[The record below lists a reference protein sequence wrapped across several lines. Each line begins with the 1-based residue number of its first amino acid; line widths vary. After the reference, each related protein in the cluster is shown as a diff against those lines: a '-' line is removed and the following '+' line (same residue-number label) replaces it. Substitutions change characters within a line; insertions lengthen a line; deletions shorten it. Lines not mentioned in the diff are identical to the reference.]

1 MNKTEIQS
9 MNISTPLKVLNA
21 SAGSGKTHQ
30 LVLEYLTI
38 LLGAD
43 YSIPKYKSIVAMTFT
58 NKAALEMKNRIINTL
73 EGIVDHDGT
82 NNRISHMLNGLIQNI
97 GVDQKI
103 IQQRANK
110 ALSQILHGY
119 EDFHVSTIDKFN
131 LKLIRSFSK
140 DLDIPGDFE
149 VVLNEKQII
158 EDVVDML
165 MSKLGQA
172 DNGELTKLMTLYA
185 RTNLEEG
192 LSWNFRQQLVDF
204 GGVLT
209 SERYQDVVGKL
220 LELSLT
226 DQDYSLLIH
235 DIRKVETNF
244 MLEANEF
251 GKYVMIL
258 GLSPNNTPGAGTTVT
273 TLLGFTNTEGFPS
286 AKKNGQLFT
295 DTILNNARE
304 RSGNKQFSEELA
316 SRILALNDSFVSA
329 YSNHELLKKFRSNF
343 FNMALLQFIAKA
355 LNETK
360 ENEQIL
366 RISEFNKL
374 ISSLVGDED
383 APYIYERLGTR
394 LEHFLL
400 DEFQDT
406 SRLQWLNLIPLV
418 HESLGNNRR
427 NLIVGDAKQS
437 IYRFNNGLAE
447 QFVSLPK
454 IYNPENDAKIER
466 ISNFFNKQGIKENLG
481 KNFRSAKEIV
491 KFNNKLFELLKQLL
505 NNNHIDFYDSIKQD
519 VVSEL
524 DGFVRLISM
533 EADPNIDAL
542 VIPIIECI
550 EKCVSDGFKM
560 GDICILTPTN
570 ELGNSIANKLTEQNI
585 TVVSQDSL
593 LIAYD
598 AKIQLI
604 LSYLKRRERPTNE
617 TEAKRFAELFV
628 RLTGQTTEKYLS
640 YFEVKVFPNG
650 NKKRIFNDEAFII
663 ENFGSTEQFFTTYE
677 SLYDLALKFL
687 NMMKWEETKDP
698 YLHHFVDVVFD
709 YQSNRQSDIKFFLEY
724 FEENKKNIALQ
735 LPETKSAVKIMTIHK
750 SKGLEFPV
758 VILPKLDLSIRINN
772 RAKFL
777 IEAKDK
783 ILYGNLSKT
792 SSLQEIAEFSVK
804 ELSLTF
810 LDKLN
815 LCYVALTRPV
825 QRLYAFNY
833 FKKDNLG
840 ARIHEKIEQN
850 FHYKRRENGE
860 LLLEIGTENNIQH
873 EEKSK
878 DELFYVPT
886 ELNQRLW
893 YPDVVFRK
901 ISDSE
906 KQEQLQEQR
915 FGNYF
920 HALMSRCNAESD
932 IDPGLSVLIQTGDV
946 DPEYRLKL
954 VDKAERFFRQ
964 TIALF
969 ENAEEIIDEQL
980 ILIPGDFSD
989 KRPDKVIV
997 KKQELIV
1004 FEFKTG
1010 KKSDRHQPQL
1020 IGYHTALSEMFDK
1033 PITLYLYYTES
1044 NELLRI

>member
-1 MNKTEIQS
+1 MKDQTKKS
-9 MNISTPLKVLNA
+9 LKVLNA

-43 YSIPKYKSIVAMTFT
+43 FSVPKYKSIVAMTFT
-58 NKAALEMKNRIINTL
+58 NKAALEMKNRIISTL
-73 EGIVDHDGT
+73 EGIINYDGT
-82 NNRISHMLNGLIQNI
+82 NSKISHMLKGLIDNI
-97 GVDQKI
+97 GVNQSL
-103 IQQRANK
+103 IQQRAQK
-110 ALSQILHGY
+110 ALGQILHGY

-131 LKLIRSFSK
+131 LRLIRSFSK

-172 DNGELTKLMTLYA
+172 TNEDLTKLMTLYA

-192 LSWNFRQQLVDF
+192 QSWNFRQQLVEF
-204 GGVLT
+204 ASVLS
-209 SERYQDVVGKL
+209 SERYQEIVGKL

-226 DQDYSLLIH
+226 DQDYIQLKN
-235 DIRKVETNF
+235 DIRQIETDF
-244 MLEANEF
+244 ISEAIEF
-251 GKYVMIL
+251 GKFANTL
-258 GLSPNNTPGAGTTVT
+258 GLTPANTPGAATVVN
-273 TLLGFTNTEGFPS
+273 TLENFVGIAEFPP
-286 AKKNGQLFT
+286 AKANGQLFT
-295 DTILNNARE
+295 DTVLNNARE
-304 RSGNKQFSEELA
+304 RTGGKQFSEELA
-316 SRILALNDSFVSA
+316 SRIISLNTSFRNA
-329 YSNHELLKKFRSNF
+329 YAQHELLKKFRANF

-383 APYIYERLGTR
+383 APYIYERLGTH

-418 HESLGNNRR
+418 HESLGHSRR

-447 QFVSLPK
+447 QFVSLPR
-454 IYNPENDAKIER
+454 IFNPEKDAKIER
-466 ISNFFNKQGIKENLG
+466 ISNFFKEQGIKENLG
-481 KNFRSAKEIV
+481 NNFRSAKEIV
-491 KFNNKLFELLKQLL
+491 TFNNELFELLKQLL
-505 NNNHIDFYDSIKQD
+505 NDYHKDFYDSIKQE
-519 VVSEL
+519 VVSDLE
-524 DGFVRLISM
+524 GFVRLISM
-533 EADPNIDAL
+533 ESDPNLDTLIL
-542 VIPIIECI
+542 PILDCI
-550 EKCVSDGFKM
+550 EQCVTDGFKM

-570 ELGNSIANKLTEQNI
+570 ELGNGIANKLTEYKI
-585 TVVSQDSL
+585 PVVSQDSL
-593 LIAYD
+593 LIAFD

-604 LSYLKRRERPTNE
+604 LSYLKRRQRPTNE
-617 TEAKRFAELFV
+617 TEKKRFAELFL
-628 RLTGQTTEKYLS
+628 RLSGETTEKYLS
-640 YFEVKVFPNG
+640 YFESKILPNG
-650 NKKRIFNDEAFII
+650 NKIRVFNDEKFII
-663 ENFGSTEQFFTTYE
+663 ENFGTTNQFFTTYE
-677 SLYDLALKFL
+677 SLYDLVLKFL
-687 NMMKWEETKDP
+687 TMMNWEETKDP

-724 FEENKKNIALQ
+724 FDDNKSKIALQ
-735 LPETKSAVKIMTIHK
+735 MPETENAIKIMTIHK

-758 VILPKLDLSIRINN
+758 VILPKLDLSIKIHN

-777 IEAKDK
+777 IEARDK
-783 ILYGNLSKT
+783 ILYGSLSKK
-792 SSLQEIAEFSVK
+792 SSLIEIADFS
-804 ELSLTF
+804 EREQSLTF

-833 FKKDNLG
+833 YKKGNLG
-840 ARIHEKIEQN
+840 ALIHEKIEQN
-850 FHYKRRENGE
+850 FTYEQTENGE
-860 LLLEIGTENNIQH
+860 LLLELGREDKIER
-873 EEKSK
+873 EEKSV
-878 DELFYVPT
+878 EEQFYVPV

-901 ISDSE
+901 ISNSE
-906 KQEQLQEQR
+906 KHEQLKEQR

-920 HALMSRCNAESD
+920 HALMARCNAESD
-932 IDPGLSVLIQTGDV
+932 IESSLSESIRIGEI
-946 DPEYRLKL
+946 DPEFAVELIE
-954 VDKAERFFRQ
+954 KAQHFFRQ
-964 TIALF
+964 TISLF
-969 ENAEEIIDEQL
+969 ENAEEIISEQL
-980 ILIPGDFSD
+980 ILIPSDTD
-989 KRPDKVIV
+989 KRPDKIIL
-997 KKQELIV
+997 KNDELIV

-1010 KKSDRHQPQL
+1010 KHSDRHQPQ
-1020 IGYHTALSEMFDK
+1020 IMGYFAALSEMYEK
-1033 PITLYLYYTES
+1033 PIKLYLYYTDT
-1044 NELLRI
+1044 NTLLVV

>member
-1 MNKTEIQS
+1 MNKPTS
-9 MNISTPLKVLNA
+9 LKVLNA

-38 LLGAD
+38 LFGND
-43 YSIPKYKSIVAMTFT
+43 YSNPKFKSIVAMTFT
-58 NKAALEMKNRIINTL
+58 NKAALEMKTRIINTL
-73 EGIVDHDGT
+73 EGIINYNETNAKISHILKDLIRNIGT
-82 NNRISHMLNGLIQNI
+82 NQ
-97 GVDQKI
+97 QI
-103 IQQRANK
+103 IQQRAQK

-131 LKLIRSFSK
+131 LRLIRSFSK
-140 DLDIPGDFE
+140 DLDMPGDFE

-165 MSKLGQA
+165 MSKLGQP
-172 DNGELTKLMTLYA
+172 DCQDLTKLMTLYA

-192 LSWNFRQQLVDF
+192 QSWNFRQQLVDF
-204 GGVLT
+204 ANVLS
-209 SERYQDVVGKL
+209 SERYQEIVTKL
-220 LELSLT
+220 LDLSLT
-226 DQDYSLLIH
+226 YNDYAQLKAEIQSIESAF
-235 DIRKVETNF
+235 IAN
-244 MLEANEF
+244 ANEF
-251 GKYVMIL
+251 GKYL
-258 GLSPNNTPGAGTTVT
+258 LLQGLTPDNTPGGATTINS
-273 TLLGFTNTEGFPS
+273 LQDFNKLNEFP
-286 AKKNGQLFT
+286 KLKQNGQLFSE
-295 DTILNNARE
+295 TIMKNARE
-304 RSGNKQFSEELA
+304 RSGKKQFSEELA
-316 SRILALNDSFVSA
+316 FRILNLNDSFVSA
-329 YSNHELLKKFRSNF
+329 YSNYELLKKFRSNF
-343 FNMALLQFIAKA
+343 FNMALLQFIAIA

-374 ISSLVGDED
+374 ISKLVGDED

-418 HESLGNNRR
+418 HESIGNGRR

-466 ISNFFNKQGIKENLG
+466 ISNFFNELGVKENLE

-491 KFNNKLFELLKQLL
+491 TFNNQLFQVLKQLL
-505 NNNHIDFYDSIKQD
+505 ITNHIDFYHSIEQE
-519 VVSEL
+519 VVSESE
-524 DGFVRLISM
+524 GFVRFISM
-533 EADPNIDAL
+533 EADPDLETRITQ
-542 VIPIIECI
+542 IIQCI
-550 EKCVSDGFKM
+550 ERSITDGFKM
-560 GDICILTPTN
+560 GDLCILTPTN
-570 ELGNSIANKLTEQNI
+570 ELGNEIANKLTEQKI
-585 TVVSQDSL
+585 AVVSQDSL

-617 TEAKRFAELFV
+617 TEAKRFAELFL
-628 RLTGQTTEKYLS
+628 RLSGAKTEKYLS
-640 YFEVKVFPNG
+640 YFETKIYPDG
-650 NKKRIFNDEAFII
+650 SKKRFFNDVMFLV
-663 ENFGSTEQFFTTYE
+663 ENFGSTENFFTTFE
-677 SLYDLALKFL
+677 SLYDLVLQFL
-687 NMMKWEETKDP
+687 NIMKWEETKDP

-709 YQSNRQSDIKFFLEY
+709 YQSIRQSDIKFFLEY
-724 FEENKKNIALQ
+724 FEDNKKKIALQ
-735 LPETKSAVKIMTIHK
+735 MPETESAVKIMTIHK

-758 VILPKLDLSIRINN
+758 VILPQLDLSIKIHN

-777 IEAKDK
+777 MEAGDK

-792 SSLQEIAEFSVK
+792 SSISEIVDFTERES
-804 ELSLTF
+804 SLTL

-815 LCYVALTRPV
+815 LAYVALTRPV
-825 QRLYAFNY
+825 HRMYAFNY
-833 FKKDNLG
+833 FKKSNLG
-840 ARIHEKIEQN
+840 ALIHEKIEQN
-850 FHYKRRENGE
+850 FSVERTENGE
-860 LLLEIGTENNIQH
+860 LLLQLGAENLVQR

-878 DELFYVPT
+878 DELFYVPI

-906 KQEQLQEQR
+906 KQELIQEQR

-920 HALMSRCNAESD
+920 HSLMACCDSESAVEKS
-932 IDPGLSVLIQTGDV
+932 LSELIQKGEI
-946 DPEYRLKL
+946 DPEYRMNLTEMAK
-954 VDKAERFFRQ
+954 DFFQQ
-964 TIALF
+964 TSGFF
-969 ENAEEIIDEQL
+969 EGAVEIINEQL
-980 ILIPGDFSD
+980 ILIPGDLSD
-989 KRPDKVIV
+989 KRPDKIIV
-997 KKQELIV
+997 KENELIV

-1010 KKSDRHQPQL
+1010 MKSDRHQPQL
-1020 IGYHTALSEMFDK
+1020 IGYQHALSEMYDK
-1033 PITLYLYYTES
+1033 PVKLYLYYTRT
-1044 NELLRI
+1044 NELLSV

>member
-1 MNKTEIQS
+1 MQA
-9 MNISTPLKVLNA
+9 PLKVLNA

-38 LLGAD
+38 LIGAD

-73 EGIVDHDGT
+73 EGIVNYDGT
-82 NNRISHMLNGLIQNI
+82 NRKILHMLNGLILNI

-103 IQQRANK
+103 IQQRAQK

-119 EDFHVSTIDKFN
+119 EDFHISTIDKFN
-131 LKLIRSFSK
+131 LRLIRSFSK
-140 DLDIPGDFE
+140 DLDMPGDFE

-158 EDVVDML
+158 EDVVDVL
-165 MSKLGQA
+165 MSKLGRSE
-172 DNGELTKLMTLYA
+172 NEELTKLMTMYA

-192 LSWNFRQQLVDF
+192 QSWNFRQQLVEF
-204 GGVLT
+204 AAVLS
-209 SERYQDVVGKL
+209 SERYQDIVGKL
-220 LELSLT
+220 LDLSLT
-226 DQDYSLLIH
+226 YQDYNQLKSEINTIES
-235 DIRKVETNF
+235 DFISK
-244 MLEANEF
+244 ANEF
-251 GKYVMIL
+251 GKFVL
-258 GLSPNNTPGAGTTVT
+258 SQGLTPENTPGAGTVVN
-273 TLLGFTNTEGFPS
+273 TLVNFNKLENFPI
-286 AKKNGQLFT
+286 AKGNGELFT
-295 DTILNNARE
+295 DSLLKNARN
-304 RSGNKQFSEELA
+304 RDGNKQFSNDLA
-316 SRILALNDSFVSA
+316 NHILKLNNEFILA
-329 YSNHELLKKFRSNF
+329 YERHELLKKFRSNF
-343 FNMALLQFIAKA
+343 FNMALLQFIANA

-374 ISSLVGDED
+374 ISNLVGDED

-418 HESLGNNRR
+418 HESLGNGRR

-466 ISNFFNKQGIKENLG
+466 ISNFFDEQGIKENLG

-491 KFNNKLFELLKQLL
+491 TFNNQLFELLKQLL
-505 NNNHIDFYDSIKQD
+505 NVNHIDFYNSIEQE

-524 DGFVRLISM
+524 DGFVRLVSM
-533 EADPNIDAL
+533 EADSNLEAL

-570 ELGNSIANKLTEQNI
+570 ELGNGIANKLTAQKI
-585 TVVSQDSL
+585 AVVSQDSL
-593 LIAYD
+593 LIAFD

-617 TEAKRFAELFV
+617 TETKRFSELYL
-628 RLTGQTTEKYLS
+628 RLSGEKTDKYLS
-640 YFEVKVFPNG
+640 YFETKIYPDG
-650 NKKRIFNDEAFII
+650 NKKRIFNDTKFLI
-663 ENFGSTEQFFTTYE
+663 ENFESTEQFFTNYE
-677 SLYDLALKFL
+677 SLYDLVLKFL
-687 NMMKWEETKDP
+687 NLIKWEETKDP
-698 YLHHFVDVVFD
+698 FLHHFVDVVFD
-709 YQSNRQSDIKFFLEY
+709 YQSNKQSDIKFFLEY
-724 FEENKKNIALQ
+724 FEDNKKNIALQ
-735 LPETKSAVKIMTIHK
+735 MPETESAVKIMTIHK

-758 VILPKLDLSIRINN
+758 VILPKLDLSIRIHN

-777 IEAKDK
+777 MEAGDK
-783 ILYGNLSKT
+783 ILYGNLSRK
-792 SSLQEIAEFSVK
+792 SSLAEIVDFTER

-815 LCYVALTRPV
+815 LAYVALTRPV

-833 FKKDNLG
+833 FKKNNLG
-840 ARIHEKIEQN
+840 ALIHEKIDQN
-850 FHYKRRENGE
+850 FSCSRMENGE
-860 LLLEIGTENNIQH
+860 LLFELGTEKAIRR
-873 EEKSK
+873 EEKSNH
-878 DELFYVPT
+878 EQFYIPT

-901 ISDSE
+901 MSDSE
-906 KQEQLQEQR
+906 KQEILQEQR

-920 HALMSRCNAESD
+920 HTLMACCDAESA
-932 IDPGLSVLIQTGDV
+932 IERNLSELIQKGEI
-946 DPEYRLKL
+946 DPEYQTELTE
-954 VDKAERFFRQ
+954 KARGFFRQ
-964 TIALF
+964 TTEFF
-969 ENAEEIIDEQL
+969 EEAEEIINEQL

-989 KRPDKVIV
+989 KRPDKIIV
-997 KKQELIV
+997 KKNELIV
-1004 FEFKTG
+1004 FDFKTG

-1020 IGYHTALSEMFDK
+1020 IGYHTTLSEMFDK
-1033 PITLYLYYTES
+1033 PIKLYLYYTET
-1044 NELLRI
+1044 NELLSV

>member
-1 MNKTEIQS
+1 MNT
-9 MNISTPLKVLNA
+9 STPLKVLNA

-43 YSIPKYKSIVAMTFT
+43 YPIPKYKSIVAMTFT

-73 EGIVDHDGT
+73 EGIVNFDGT
-82 NNRISHMLNGLIQNI
+82 NTKISHMLNGLEENI
-97 GVDQKI
+97 GVEQKL
-103 IQQRANK
+103 IQQRAQK
-110 ALSQILHGY
+110 ALGQILHGY

-131 LKLIRSFSK
+131 LRLIRSFSK
-140 DLDIPGDFE
+140 DLDMPGDFE

-158 EDVVDML
+158 EEVVDML
-165 MSKLGQA
+165 MSKLGQEE
-172 DNGELTKLMTLYA
+172 NEELTKLMTLYA

-192 LSWNFRQQLVDF
+192 QSWNFRQQLVEF
-204 GGVLT
+204 AAVLS
-209 SERYQDVVGKL
+209 SERYQEIVGKL
-220 LELSLT
+220 LDLSLT
-226 DQDYSLLIH
+226 YQDYNQLRNEL
-235 DIRKVETNF
+235 REVETSF
-244 MLEANEF
+244 IVEAIEF
-251 GKYVMIL
+251 GKYIQTL
-258 GLSPNNTPGAGTTVT
+258 GLTPNNTPGASTTVN
-273 TLLGFTNTEGFPS
+273 TLQAYAGLEEFPS

-316 SRILALNDSFVSA
+316 SRILGLNDLFHSA
-329 YSNHELLKKFRSNF
+329 YSTHELLKKFRANF

-374 ISSLVGDED
+374 ISSLVGEED

-418 HESLGNNRR
+418 HESLGNGRR

-454 IYNPENDAKIER
+454 IYNPENDVKIER
-466 ISNFFNKQGIKENLG
+466 ISNYFDEQGIKMNLG

-491 KFNNKLFELLKQLL
+491 TFNNQLFELLKQLL
-505 NNNHIDFYDSIKQD
+505 NNNHINFYNSIKQD
-519 VVSEL
+519 VVSDLE
-524 DGFVRLISM
+524 GFVRFVSM
-533 EADPNIDAL
+533 EADPDLNTL
-542 VIPIIECI
+542 MIPIIECI
-550 EKCVSDGFKM
+550 KKCVSDGFKM

-570 ELGNSIANKLTEQNI
+570 ELGNGIANKLTEQKI
-585 TVVSQDSL
+585 AVVSQDSL

-617 TEAKRFAELFV
+617 TETKRFAELFL
-628 RLTGQTTEKYLS
+628 RLSGATTEKYLS
-640 YFEVKVFPNG
+640 YFETKVFPNG
-650 NKKRIFNDEAFII
+650 NQKRFFNDEKFII
-663 ENFGSTEQFFTTYE
+663 ENFGTTEQFFTTYE
-677 SLYDLALKFL
+677 SLYDLVLKFL
-687 NMMKWEETKDP
+687 SMMKWEETKNP

-724 FEENKKNIALQ
+724 FEDNKKKIALQ
-735 LPETKSAVKIMTIHK
+735 MPETDDAVKIMTIHK

-758 VILPKLDLSIRINN
+758 VILPKLDLSISIHN

-777 IEAKDK
+777 IEARDK
-783 ILYGNLSKT
+783 ILYGNLSIH
-792 SSLQEIAEFSVK
+792 SSLSEISDFTK
-804 ELSLTF
+804 RELSLTF

-833 FKKDNLG
+833 FKKNNLG
-840 ARIHEKIEQN
+840 GLIHEKIEQN
-850 FHYKRRENGE
+850 FHYERGSNGE
-860 LLLEIGTENNIQH
+860 LLLEIGSEKPIKQTENKIKGDQ
-873 EEKSK
+873 
-878 DELFYVPT
+878 FYVPM
-886 ELNQRLW
+886 ELNERLW

-901 ISDSE
+901 ISNSE
-906 KQEQLQEQR
+906 KQVQLREQR

-920 HALMSRCNAESD
+920 HALMARCKDQSEIEIGLLELIEMGE
-932 IDPGLSVLIQTGDV
+932 IDPDFKEALMEKATLFF
-946 DPEYRLKL
+946 
-954 VDKAERFFRQ
+954 DK
-964 TIALF
+964 TKALF
-969 ENAEEIIDEQL
+969 EDAEEIINEQL
-980 ILIPGDFSD
+980 ILIPGDHD
-989 KRPDKVIV
+989 KRPDKIIL
-997 KKQELIV
+997 KKDELIV

-1010 KKSDRHQPQL
+1010 KQSDQHQPQL
-1020 IGYHTALSEMFDK
+1020 LGYQLALKEMFDK
-1033 PITLYLYYTES
+1033 PIKLYLYYTEK
-1044 NELLRI
+1044 NELLSV